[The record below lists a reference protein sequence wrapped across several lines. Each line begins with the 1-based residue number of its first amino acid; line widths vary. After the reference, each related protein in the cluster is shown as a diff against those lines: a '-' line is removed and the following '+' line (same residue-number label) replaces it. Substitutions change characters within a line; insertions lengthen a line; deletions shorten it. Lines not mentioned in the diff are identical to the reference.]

1 MIELQITKESIAE
14 AKKLYDF
21 GILNNSYT
29 QGQGNK
35 CGALGEVL
43 VRQYYNGKQENTY
56 DYDLVINTKKI
67 DVKTKRF
74 NARLTPTMKWTASL
88 FDFNTKQKC
97 DYYCFV
103 GVADDYKKAYIY
115 GFIAKDKFYKT
126 AIFRKKGDVD
136 PNGSSKWTFRA
147 DSYST
152 TISELDL
159 NLK

>member
-1 MIELQITKESIAE
+1 MIQLNITKESIAE

-29 QGQGNK
+29 QGEGNK

-43 VRQYYNGKQENTY
+43 VRQYYNAIQENTY
-56 DYDLVINTKKI
+56 DYDLIIENKKI

-74 NARLTPTMKWTASL
+74 NASLTPTMKWTASVL
-88 FDFNTKQKC
+88 AFNTKQKC

-103 GVADDYKKAYIY
+103 GMSDDYKKAYLY
-115 GFIAKDKFYKT
+115 GFIAKDEFYNT
-126 AIFRKKGDVD
+126 AIFRKKGDID
-136 PNGSSKWTFRA
+136 PNGSSKWTFRE

-152 TISELDL
+152 TISQLYF

>member
-1 MIELQITKESIAE
+1 MIELNITKESIAE

-29 QGQGNK
+29 QGEGNK

-43 VRQYYNGKQENTY
+43 VRQYYNAIQENTY
-56 DYDLVINTKKI
+56 DYDLIIDNKKI
-67 DVKTKRF
+67 DVKTKRY
-74 NARLTPTMKWTASL
+74 NARLTPTMKWTASVL
-88 FDFNTKQKC
+88 AFNTKQKC

-103 GVADDYKKAYIY
+103 GMSDDYKKAYLY
-115 GFIAKDKFYKT
+115 GFIAKDEFYKT
-126 AIFRKKGDVD
+126 AIFRKKGDID
-136 PNGSSKWTFRA
+136 PNGSRFKFRA

-152 TISELDL
+152 TISELYF